1 MRIVQLHAPITGEQI
16 AEQLGT
22 GRPTIRSDLSLLV
35 MMEYIDAKPKV
46 GYFPMSKAS
55 KGHQLNPSSLQLKVK
70 DVQAMPVIVR
80 ETATVNDAVV
90 TLFLE
95 NVGSL
100 IVADAEG
107 SLQGVISRKDL
118 LKVTLGNPSA
128 STMPVGLIMTRV
140 PNVITVSPEDEIIEA
155 ARKMMHHQVDSLP
168 VVLLHTNDKGIEV
181 IEVVGRITKSTMT
194 QILLNLLTEA
204 L

>member
-1 MRIVQLHAPITGEQI
+1 ML
-16 AEQLGT
+16 
-22 GRPTIRSDLSLLV
+22 
-35 MMEYIDAKPKV
+35 EYIDAKPKV
-46 GYFPMSKAS
+46 GYFLNMKSSKD
-55 KGHQLNPSSLQLKVK
+55 HRVNPSPIQLKVK
-70 DVQAMPVIVR
+70 EVQAMPVIVR

-100 IVADAEG
+100 IVADVEG
-107 SLQGVISRKDL
+107 ILQGVISRKDL

-128 STMPVGLIMTRV
+128 STMPVGLIMTRK
-140 PNVITVSPEDEIIEA
+140 PNVITVTPEDDVIEA
-155 ARKMMHHQVDSLP
+155 ARRMIHHQVDSLP

-181 IEVVGRITKSTMT
+181 VEVVGRITKSTMT
-194 QILLNLLTEA
+194 QILLKLLTEA

>member
-1 MRIVQLHAPITGEQI
+1 ML
-16 AEQLGT
+16 
-22 GRPTIRSDLSLLV
+22 
-35 MMEYIDAKPKV
+35 EYIDAKPKV
-46 GYFPMSKAS
+46 GYFPIGKSS
-55 KGHQLNPSSLQLKVK
+55 KGHQRNPSLIQLKVK

-107 SLQGVISRKDL
+107 ILQGVISRKDL

-128 STMPVGLIMTRV
+128 STMPVGLIMTRR
-140 PNVITVSPEDEIIEA
+140 PNIITVSPEDDVIEA

-168 VVLLHTNDKGIEV
+168 VVLLHTNDKGIEFSEV
-181 IEVVGRITKSTMT
+181 IGRITKSTMT
-194 QILLNLLTEA
+194 QILLNLLSDA
-204 L
+204 Y

>member
-1 MRIVQLHAPITGEQI
+1 ML
-16 AEQLGT
+16 
-22 GRPTIRSDLSLLV
+22 
-35 MMEYIDAKPKV
+35 EYIDAKPKV
-46 GYFPMSKAS
+46 GYFPKGKSSKEQHS
-55 KGHQLNPSSLQLKVK
+55 NPSFTQLKVK

-100 IVADAEG
+100 IVADKDG
-107 SLQGVISRKDL
+107 ILQGVISRKDL

-128 STMPVGLIMTRV
+128 STMPVGLIMTRR
-140 PNVITVSPEDEIIEA
+140 PNIITVTPDEDVIEA

-168 VVLLHTNDKGIEV
+168 VVLLHTNDKGIESSEV
-181 IEVVGRITKSTMT
+181 IGRITKSTMT
-194 QILLNLLTEA
+194 QVLLNLLTDA
-204 L
+204 Q